1 MGCFVVCLLGRDDRK
16 TVACRELLF
25 LVVCEVLD
33 AVRTAT
39 VFYCSWTK
47 PDLND
52 RMYSWGRSVYRS
64 VFLRLQVPQYNRR
77 PEWDRGS
84 LWENS
89 CVRPGAGRLQLLRF
103 VHVDS
108 PTINLE
114 LPLIVAEERRG
125 TPGSCWRWDCY
136 SCYFLLDP
144 VTYTQIF
151 SNFSLIC
158 YLYK

>member
-1 MGCFVVCLLGRDDRK
+1 MTEQPLHVGSCCFLLS
-16 TVACRELLF
+16 
-25 LVVCEVLD
+25 
-33 AVRTAT
+33 VR
-39 VFYCSWTK
+39 CST
-47 PDLND
+47 LC
-52 RMYSWGRSVYRS
+52 G
-64 VFLRLQVPQYNRR
+64 RLQCVLFEPNLTRMTECTLEVEVFTAPCSSVSR
-77 PEWDRGS
+77 SLNTIAGLSGTGS

-158 YLYK
+158 YVYK